1 MRSLLTLAVLLV
13 CRAPLAAAQSP
24 RVVLPLN
31 TGWEFKKTK
40 ESTLDSFVSGLATS
54 DGWERVTLPHTWNAT
69 DAQSGGPMYEGT
81 GWYRRHL
88 AFDPAWRGKRV
99 FLHFDGVGQ
108 SANVWVNGRQVGSGH
123 SGAYS
128 AFNEDLTEALDSL
141 RDNIVLVRA
150 DNRMNPMVIPT
161 NNNLFMVFGGI
172 YRPVS
177 LIITEPVHIGA
188 PSLLNGGS
196 GVVIRARDVS
206 VASARI
212 RVEVKIDAAVPETA
226 RRLLRVRIRDA
237 NGGIAAQDT
246 FRMLLEPDSRG
257 TVGRELVLEHPHL
270 WNGRRDPYLYRVD
283 VELLDRNG
291 VTDRVTQPLGV
302 RSYRIDATKGFIL
315 NGEPYRLYGVAR
327 HQEWQDKGSA
337 LTDAEHRRDM
347 ELMVEMGV
355 TSLRLAHY
363 QQSEAMYAMADSL
376 GILVWAEI
384 PWVNRATGQEAN
396 NAARQLTELILQNQN
411 HPSIFVWGLH
421 NEVYAKDSTDAQV
434 ALTRRLHA
442 VAKELDPDRPTVTT
456 SGYGD
461 LNRPMNWHADLQAM
475 NRYIGWYDDGG
486 MEGLEA
492 WIQSIERDRPQ
503 GGVAIG
509 EYGAEGNVMQHSE
522 NDRTHGDPEKGQFF
536 PEEYQTRFHETQWA
550 QIARHPA
557 IWASYVW
564 NMFDFTVPKWNRGG
578 VAARNQKGLVTYDRQ
593 TKKDA
598 FYFYKANWTTTPVL
612 HIADTRLVTR
622 TKPTMTLT
630 VYSNLGAPTATVRGR
645 SLGVPRSGGSP
656 AHWVWPDVPLS
667 AGDNLVTVTVTRN
680 GRRYSDST
688 HFHRIP

>member
-1 MRSLLTLAVLLV
+1 MITLMTLATLFALQ
-13 CRAPLAAAQSP
+13 APMAAESP
-24 RVVLPLN
+24 RVVRPLN
-31 TGWEFKKTK
+31 DGWEFRKADAGG
-40 ESTLDSFVSGLATS
+40 EEAAPSTIPPTAS
-54 DGWERVTLPHTWNAT
+54 WQRVTLPHTWNAT
-69 DAQSGGPMYEGT
+69 DAQAGGAVYEGV

-88 AFDPAWRGKRV
+88 AVEPGWRGRRV
-99 FLHFDGVGQ
+99 FLHFEGVGQ
-108 SANVWVNGRQVGSGH
+108 EARVYVNGQPVGRPH
-123 SGAYS
+123 LGAYS
-128 AFNEDLTEALDSL
+128 AFDVDLTDALDSL
-141 RDNIVLVRA
+141 RDNLVAVRA
-150 DNRMNPMVIPT
+150 DNRMRPDVIPT
-161 NNNLFMVFGGI
+161 NNNLFMVFGGV

-177 LIITEPVHIGA
+177 LIITEPVHIGDTDFA
-188 PSLLNGGS
+188 GGLS
-196 GVVIRARDVS
+196 GVVIRQKDVS
-206 VASARI
+206 AASAWIPVETRLTNATPI
-212 RVEVKIDAAVPETA
+212 PALRTVRARVLDAGGGTVAEQEMAITVQPARHTTA
-226 RRLLRVRIRDA
+226 SLTLTLLR
-237 NGGIAAQDT
+237 
-246 FRMLLEPDSRG
+246 
-257 TVGRELVLEHPHL
+257 PHL
-270 WNGRRDPYLYRVD
+270 WNGRKDPYLYHVEVD
-283 VELLDRNG
+283 LLENG
-291 VTDRVTQPLGV
+291 RVTDRVTQPLGV
-302 RSYRIDATKGFIL
+302 RSFRIDATKGFIL

-327 HQEWQDKGSA
+327 HQEWQDQGSA

-347 ELMVEMGV
+347 ALMAEMGV

-363 QQSEAMYAMADSL
+363 QQSETMYALADSL

-384 PWVNRATGQEAN
+384 PWVNKSTGQEAN
-396 NAARQLTELILQNQN
+396 NAERQLSELILQNQN

-421 NEVYAKDSTDAQV
+421 NEVYAKDTAEAQV
-434 ALTRRLHA
+434 ALTRRLHEL
-442 VAKELDPDRPTVTT
+442 AKGFDPDRPTVTT

-492 WIQSIERDRPQ
+492 WIQGIERDRPQ

-550 QIARHPA
+550 QISRHPA

-564 NMFDFTVPKWNRGG
+564 NMFDFAVPKWNRGG
-578 VAARNQKGLVTYDRQ
+578 VVARNQKGLVTYDRQ

-598 FYFYKANWTTTPVL
+598 FFFYKASWTTTPVL
-612 HIADTRLVTR
+612 HIADKRLVTR

-645 SLGVPRSGGSP
+645 SLGAPRSGGSP
-656 AHWVWPDVPLS
+656 AHWIWTNVPLV
-667 AGDNLVTVTVTRN
+667 AGDNPVKVTITKN
-680 GRRYSDST
+680 GRSYSDST